1 MQEQI
6 KELLGRYI
14 KGECTEQEMALLESW
29 FDRLAVDESKGRLL
43 NAGDEKRLV
52 MELWKAVAARE
63 EAGGETAEGES
74 EEEPEAGGGRVR
86 AMRSRRIVRIAAM
99 WVGLLLLA
107 GAIWMQI
114 NRMKPTGDAKKQPTY
129 IEVATGYQQVHKIL
143 LPDSSIVWLNSA
155 THLAFDSDFLNHR
168 EVRLS
173 GEAFFDVRSD
183 VRHPFVVR
191 AGGVS
196 TQVFG
201 TSFNVSAYAEA
212 GEMRVSLKTGKV
224 GVSYGNNAR
233 QLLTPGELLV
243 CDKTSGAERVIRQAP
258 AEMNVWTLGSLLFYE
273 TPLKEALA
281 QIEARYGV
289 HFLYQHPL
297 KNTKTVTA
305 RFENTAL
312 DKVLEGLAF
321 GWDLRFTRHGD
332 SLQVRSR

>member
-1 MQEQI
+1 MQERI
-6 KELLGRYI
+6 KELLARYI
-14 KGECTEQEMALLESW
+14 KGECTDQEMELLEKW
-29 FDRLAVDESKGRLL
+29 FDRVAVDGGKGRML
-43 NAGDEKRLV
+43 NAADEERLV

-63 EAGGETAEGES
+63 KSGEAAEGET
-74 EEEPEAGGGRVR
+74 EEEPEAAGGRVR
-86 AMRSRRIVRIAAM
+86 RLRSRRMIRIAAVWM
-99 WVGLLLLA
+99 GLLILT

-114 NRMKPTGDAKKQPTY
+114 NRTKPTGNVKTQPTY
-129 IEVATGYQQVHKIL
+129 IEVATGYQQVRKVR
-143 LPDSSIVWLNSA
+143 LPDSSVVWLNSA
-155 THLAFDSDFLNHR
+155 THISFDSDFINHR

-173 GEAFFDVRSD
+173 GEAFFDVRAD

-191 AGGVS
+191 AGNVS

-224 GVSYGNNAR
+224 GVSYGNNVRKILA
-233 QLLTPGELLV
+233 PGELLV
-243 CDKTSGAERVIRQAP
+243 CDKESGAERVIQQAP
-258 AEMNVWTLGSLLFYE
+258 AEMNVWTGGLLLFYE

-289 HFLYQHPL
+289 HFVYQHPL

>member
-6 KELLGRYI
+6 KELLARYI
-14 KGECTEQEMALLESW
+14 KGECTEQEMELLEKW
-29 FDRLAVDESKGRLL
+29 FDRVALDGGKGRML
-43 NAGDEKRLV
+43 NAADEERLV

-63 EAGGETAEGES
+63 KKGGEAVEGET
-74 EEEPEAGGGRVR
+74 EEEPEAEGGRVR
-86 AMRSRRIVRIAAM
+86 RLRSHRIIRIAAVWM
-99 WVGLLLLA
+99 GLLVLT

-114 NRMKPTGDAKKQPTY
+114 NRMKPTGNLKKQPTY
-129 IEVATGYQQVHKIL
+129 IEVATGYQQVRKVL
-143 LPDSSIVWLNSA
+143 LPDSSMVWLNSA
-155 THLAFDSDFLNHR
+155 THLSFDSDFLNNR

-173 GEAFFDVRSD
+173 GEAFFDVRTD

-191 AGGVS
+191 AGEVS
-196 TQVFG
+196 TRVFG

-233 QLLTPGELLV
+233 KILAPGELLV
-243 CDKTSGAERVIRQAP
+243 CDKTSGVERVIRQAP
-258 AEMNVWTLGSLLFYE
+258 AEMNVWTGGLLLFYE

-289 HFLYQHPL
+289 HFVYQHPL

>member
-6 KELLGRYI
+6 KDLLARYI
-14 KGECTEQEMALLESW
+14 KGECTDQEVAVLENW
-29 FDRLAVDESKGRLL
+29 FDRVAVDEGKARLL
-43 NAGDEKRLV
+43 SADDEERLV
-52 MELWKAVAARE
+52 MELRKAMAVRE
-63 EAGGETAEGES
+63 EGSEGAEEGEA
-74 EEEPEAGGGRVR
+74 EEEPEAEGSTVR
-86 AMRSRRIVRIAAM
+86 RLPGRRIVRIAAV

-107 GAIWMQI
+107 GAVWMQV
-114 NRMKPTGDAKKQPTY
+114 NRMKPTADVKKQPTY
-129 IEVATGYQQVHKIL
+129 IDVATGYQQVRKVL

-155 THLAFDSDFLNHR
+155 THLSFDSDFLNHR

-191 AGGVS
+191 AGQGS
-196 TQVFG
+196 TRVFG
-201 TSFNVSAYAEA
+201 TSFNVSAYPEA
-212 GEMRVSLKTGKV
+212 GEMRVSLKTGKI
-224 GVSYGNNAR
+224 GVSYGNHA
-233 QLLTPGELLV
+233 QKILAPGELLV
-243 CDKTSGAERVIRQAP
+243 CDRESGGERVIRQAP
-258 AEMNVWTLGSLLFYE
+258 SEMNVWTGGLLLFYE

-289 HFLYQHPL
+289 HFIYQHPL